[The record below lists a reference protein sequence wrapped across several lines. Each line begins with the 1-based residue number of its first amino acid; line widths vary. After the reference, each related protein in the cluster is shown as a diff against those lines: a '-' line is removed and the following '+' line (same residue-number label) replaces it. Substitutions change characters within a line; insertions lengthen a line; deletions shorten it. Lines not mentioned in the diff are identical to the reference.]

1 MSVPDLR
8 RRPPRRWSES
18 LGQIRWLP
26 RLIDKTRAA
35 LGGELGDYFYG
46 QSPMDRALLHELG
59 MGYREFARVVR
70 DAPGDADVFAALQAR
85 SPEGIRAARQ
95 WSDTLPRR
103 HPLWLFFVDLDDG
116 YLGGGWKLVQV
127 PVRWAFAIYSRL
139 IKRLWPARAVDGL

>member
-8 RRPPRRWSES
+8 QRPPRRWSES

-35 LGGELGDYFYG
+35 LTGELGDYFFG
-46 QSPMDRALLHELG
+46 QSPMDRALLRALG
-59 MGYREFARVVR
+59 MGHREFARVVR

-95 WSDTLPRR
+95 WSDALPRR
-103 HPLWLFFVDLDDG
+103 HALFLFFIDLDDG
-116 YLGGGWKLVQV
+116 YLGGGWQV
-127 PVRWAFAIYSRL
+127 LRAPLRWASGSFARL
-139 IKRLWPARAVDGL
+139 VKRVWQSRAVDGL

>member
-8 RRPPRRWSES
+8 RSPPRRWSES

-46 QSPMDRALLHELG
+46 QSPMDRSLLRALG
-59 MGYREFARVVR
+59 MGHREFARVVR

-95 WSDTLPRR
+95 WSDTLQRR

-116 YLGGGWKLVQV
+116 YLGGGWKVLQA
-127 PVRWAFAIYSRL
+127 PVRFAAAVLVRVV
-139 IKRLWPARAVDGL
+139 KRLRPARAVDGL